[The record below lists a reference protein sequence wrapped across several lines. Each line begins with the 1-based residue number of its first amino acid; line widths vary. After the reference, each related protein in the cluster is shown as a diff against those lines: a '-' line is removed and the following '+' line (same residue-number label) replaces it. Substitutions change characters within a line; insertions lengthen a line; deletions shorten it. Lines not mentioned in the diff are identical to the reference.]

1 MKLFMLG
8 AVCRVF
14 HPGIKFETVRTVFER
29 SVRNI
34 TSVTKD
40 VIALYETSDVM
51 EIGTASKQSSRNIVD
66 ELIEI
71 NLGQMNFSEP

>member
-51 EIGTASKQSSRNIVD
+51 EIGTALWYKNTMRRFFFYYERRPQ
-66 ELIEI
+66 IE
-71 NLGQMNFSEP
+71 